1 MLIKAL
7 FVLELRLASFT
18 SSVITI
24 MAIKIMRSQSG
35 ISFKIFLTD
44 VALITIMTFH
54 VYISSFIRREELGS
68 NILLI
73 INFLKI
79 VCVIFE
85 VFLINR
91 SLAVSTF
98 VLTMEQKKI
107 IKNGLKKN
115 TTQCCNF
122 TKYFIFKIFVK

>member
-107 IKNGLKKN
+107 IKNGLKKILLSVAISRN
-115 TTQCCNF
+115 ILYLKF
-122 TKYFIFKIFVK
+122 S